1 MTFRYADLDPQKK
14 AFVFELDNVLFP
26 QQDYD
31 LQVYYLFAAF
41 LEHTEQLNSK
51 VILAQMQETY
61 QTQGADAVFTSIKT
75 AFSLNEKY
83 RENFERLL
91 KIARLPLKLLLY
103 QQMLE
108 LLQQIVID
116 RKQLFILTNGDP
128 EQQLNKIKQ
137 TEWNGLEK
145 YLVCYFAREIKP
157 KPEPDALH
165 QLLADHHLQ
174 RREIMMIGNNPAD
187 ALCAQAAGVDYAT
200 VFDFVGK
207 NKF

>member
-26 QQDYD
+26 KQDYY
-31 LQVYYLFAAF
+31 LQVYYLFAAY
-41 LEHTEQLNSK
+41 LEHAEQLNSK
-51 VILAQMQETY
+51 ETLALMQETY
-61 QTQGADAVFTSIKT
+61 KTKDEDAVFISVKT
-75 AFSLNEKY
+75 AFSLEEKY

-91 KIARLPLKLLLY
+91 KTARLPLKLLLY
-103 QQMLE
+103 KQMLE

-116 RKQLFILTNGDP
+116 RKQIFILTNGEP

-145 YLVCYFAREIKP
+145 YLVCYFAAETKP

-165 QLLADHHLQ
+165 HILAEQNLQ
-174 RREIMMIGNNPAD
+174 RRDLIMIGNAQAD
-187 ALCAQAAGVDYAT
+187 ELCAQAAGVDYAT

-207 NKF
+207 D